1 MRTSETTGA
10 LSDAIAKAQAEL
22 KNPPKNKIN
31 SHFKS
36 KYADLQAI
44 LETILPVYAKFGI
57 AIFQGTRVSETGII
71 LITRVSFK
79 NEWVESEYPVCQF
92 ASPQQ
97 QMSALTYAKR
107 AALQVSG
114 LVCGDDDL
122 DGEDSKDVKTNV
134 ATIARITPQQVK
146 ELENLLIETGSDPV
160 KFQQYFKVKALGD
173 LSSADYQRA
182 VASLE
187 KKKVAA

>member
-10 LSDAIAKAQAEL
+10 LSDAIAKAQAEM

-31 SHFKS
+31 PHFKS
-36 KYADLQAI
+36 RYADLPAI

-57 AIFQGTRVSETGII
+57 ALMQGTDVTDTGII
-71 LITRVSFK
+71 LTTRISFK
-79 NEWVESEYPVCQF
+79 NEWIESDYPVCQF
-92 ASPQQ
+92 ATPQQ

-107 AALQVSG
+107 AALQVMG

-122 DGEDSKDVKTNV
+122 DGEDSKDVKTY
-134 ATIARITPQQVK
+134 IAIPKITTDEVK
-146 ELENLLIETGSDPV
+146 KLEDLLIETGSDPV
-160 KFQQYFKVKALGD
+160 KFQKYFGIRAIAD
-173 LSSADYQRA
+173 LPAVEFKRA